1 MYVCACRLEQLEER
15 LQVKIQENNE
25 LQLQVQK
32 GREALE
38 SATVSK
44 TELQKKA
51 QASQRQA
58 SETRRLT
65 AEDLSDLEQ
74 VHSIIITIATT
85 FQNVCFLNT
94 T

>member
-1 MYVCACRLEQLEER
+1 MEER

-85 FQNVCFLNT
+85 FQNVYFLNT